1 MTHVLVITGLSGG
14 GRSTAADAFED
25 QGWFVVDNLPPAL
38 LPKIG
43 DLASLVQGP
52 YERVVLA
59 MAGYES
65 ETVVQLQALRDRV
78 DNLTIVFL
86 EASDAVLVRR
96 YESTKRRHPLMSDEL
111 SLIEAIQTERKQ
123 LASARAD
130 ADVVIDTT
138 DLNPH
143 QLTER
148 IVDQFLHV
156 SDSKE
161 MRITVS
167 SFGFKHGVPLDVDLV
182 LDCRFLP
189 NPHWEPELRP
199 KTGQDDA
206 VADYVLERELTKE
219 FLTKLDDMLALLIPA
234 YENEGKSYL
243 GVAFGCTGGRHRS
256 VAVAERIAKMLK
268 DRGWE
273 PRVTH
278 RDVNK

>member
-148 IVDQFLHV
+148 IVDQFLDV

-206 VADYVLERELTKE
+206 VAHYVLERELTQD

-268 DRGWE
+268 DRGWQ